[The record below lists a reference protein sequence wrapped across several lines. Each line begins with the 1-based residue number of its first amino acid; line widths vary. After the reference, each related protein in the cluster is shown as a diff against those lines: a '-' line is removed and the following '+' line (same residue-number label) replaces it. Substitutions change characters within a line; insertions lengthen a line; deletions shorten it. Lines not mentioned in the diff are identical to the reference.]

1 MEQQEDIRS
10 RILLAAGN
18 RFQRFGFGKTTMAEI
33 AADCEMSAG
42 NLYRYFENKDDIGTA
57 ISIRCMTDREADVR
71 AVVRQPGLSPEERLE
86 RFVVTLGTS
95 IHDAATSDIFTNEM
109 VDRICAQ
116 RFDLVENHLQTI
128 VSLIGEVLAQ
138 GNESGAFDIDDV
150 MATARTVK
158 SACKGFL
165 YPPLVAMCSRE
176 EIEQDAIGVARLII
190 RGLAK
195 R

>member
-10 RILLAAGN
+10 RILEAASG

-33 AADCEMSAG
+33 AADCDMSAG
-42 NLYRYFENKDDIGTA
+42 NLYRYFENKDDIGAA
-57 ISIRCMTDREADVR
+57 IAARCMAEREIEVR
-71 AVVRQPGLSPEERLE
+71 AVVRQPGLTPEERLE
-86 RFVVTLGTS
+86 RFIVTLGTS
-95 IHDAATSDIFTNEM
+95 VHDAATEDVLTNEM

-128 VSLIGEVLAQ
+128 VSLISEILAQ
-138 GNESGAFDIDDV
+138 GNESGAFEVDDV
-150 MATARTVK
+150 MATAMTVK
-158 SACKGFL
+158 VACKGFL
-165 YPPLVAMCSRE
+165 YPPLVAMCTRE
-176 EIEQDAIGVARLII
+176 EISEQAVDMARLLI